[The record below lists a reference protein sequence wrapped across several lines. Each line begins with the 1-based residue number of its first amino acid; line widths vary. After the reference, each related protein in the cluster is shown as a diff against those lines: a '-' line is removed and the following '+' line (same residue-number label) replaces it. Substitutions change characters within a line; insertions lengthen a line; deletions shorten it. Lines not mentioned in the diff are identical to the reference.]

1 MSALLGKFTD
11 FLYTIFTLIAN
22 VLSGIG
28 QMVVMIPQALSMLT
42 NTIGYMPTVCMG
54 FAMAL
59 VMINIIY
66 MVVDR

>member
-1 MSALLGKFTD
+1 MSALLSKFTD
-11 FLYTIFTLIAN
+11 FLYTIFTLISN
-22 VLSGIG
+22 VISGIG

-42 NTIGYMPTVCMG
+42 NTIGFMPSICIG

-66 MVVDR
+66 MVVGR